1 MNRFLSIPIGT
12 IEYVIVI
19 VYCLWLQE
27 SDMSKLTVTERREL
41 LYGPGGVFGPRG
53 PFSTPGTSRYPEP
66 VMHRRKQEQG
76 KVLFVIKYV

>member
-1 MNRFLSIPIGT
+1 
-12 IEYVIVI
+12 
-19 VYCLWLQE
+19 
-27 SDMSKLTVTERREL
+27 MSKLTVTERREL